1 MHWCPAL
8 HTSVSSVP
16 ALQSKDG
23 TFSKSPAP
31 NLLETG
37 VTQSKVKCPR
47 FQGVSGCLSAAAQL
61 WPWSRAAAER
71 GHLDFSS
78 LPRESSLGPRLQG
91 DITPGWT
98 LCTEWVCSKGTLVC
112 FSETS
117 LMGFQCFVSLSFCT
131 ACSVCQ
137 TVLSYFQISKHRTQG
152 RYNGLMVVIRGRLG
166 WWDLE
171 SEMFFSY
178 GMQLVR
184 TMWF

>member
-1 MHWCPAL
+1 MSKLNKDGTGDQPRSSPVQMHWCPAL

-61 WPWSRAAAER
+61 WPWSRAAEER

-117 LMGFQCFVSLSFCT
+117 LIHILTPPSDFSLTFLLCPSE
-131 ACSVCQ
+131 
-137 TVLSYFQISKHRTQG
+137 
-152 RYNGLMVVIRGRLG
+152 
-166 WWDLE
+166 E
-171 SEMFFSY
+171 SSAH
-178 GMQLVR
+178 G
-184 TMWF
+184 